1 MRKKYIKPMMAV
13 EPLKLDHP
21 IDANCNADYDDIRS
35 LIDLSF
41 FWDDCNFKWQDT
53 TDGMGHDTV
62 CYHSNVRTAFTS

>member
-1 MRKKYIKPMMAV
+1 MRKEYIKPMMPV
-13 EPLKLDHP
+13 DP
-21 IDANCNADYDDIRS
+21 IAANCNADYDDIRS

-53 TDGMGHDTV
+53 TNGMGHDTV